1 MTHPHLTVNLARIKH
16 NARIIVELCRRHGI
30 EVTGVTKATC
40 GDAKVAQAMLRGGV
54 TGIGE
59 SHIENARRLKE
70 AGITSPVML
79 LTVPPLSE
87 VEAVVAIMD
96 VSLNSELSVLEAL
109 SLAALDQGRVH
120 DVVVMV
126 ELGDLRE
133 GVMPEDLGGF
143 LQQARGFAGIH
154 IKGIGANLTCFGG
167 VAPDSENMNRLVKL
181 AHETG
186 DTLGR
191 KPEWISGGNS
201 SALNLIASGNM
212 PRAVNHMRIGEAIL
226 LGRET
231 MHRTPWPNTHQDAF
245 LLHAEVVE
253 EKEKPSL
260 PQGRLVEDAFGH
272 IPQFKDV
279 GLIDRAIVNI
289 GREDVDIEGLIPLD
303 PRLRILGGSS
313 GYVIL
318 DVSRAGGSVQVGDE
332 IVFSLNYAALV
343 AAMASPYIE
352 KRHLDGGQT

>member
-1 MTHPHLTVNLARIKH
+1 M
-16 NARIIVELCRRHGI
+16 
-30 EVTGVTKATC
+30 
-40 GDAKVAQAMLRGGV
+40 
-54 TGIGE
+54 
-59 SHIENARRLKE
+59 
-70 AGITSPVML
+70 
-79 LTVPPLSE
+79 
-87 VEAVVAIMD
+87 
-96 VSLNSELSVLEAL
+96 
-109 SLAALDQGRVH
+109 
-120 DVVVMV
+120 
-126 ELGDLRE
+126 
-133 GVMPEDLGGF
+133 
-143 LQQARGFAGIH
+143 
-154 IKGIGANLTCFGG
+154 
-167 VAPDSENMNRLVKL
+167 
-181 AHETG
+181 
-186 DTLGR
+186 
-191 KPEWISGGNS
+191 
-201 SALNLIASGNM
+201 
-212 PRAVNHMRIGEAIL
+212 

-352 KRHLDGGQT
+352 KRHLAGGQT